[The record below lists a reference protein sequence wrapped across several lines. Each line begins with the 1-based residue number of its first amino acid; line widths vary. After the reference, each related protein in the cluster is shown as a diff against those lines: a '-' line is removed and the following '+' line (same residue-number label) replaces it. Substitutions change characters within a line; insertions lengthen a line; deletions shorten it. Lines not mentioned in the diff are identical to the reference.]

1 MLKVSQLYVWYYL
14 RSTQRK
20 EYPLNA
26 SKIDKLSMREKTMK
40 IHLIKLE
47 DTHPMEKTEDCF

>member
-1 MLKVSQLYVWYYL
+1 MVLL

-47 DTHPMEKTEDCF
+47 DTHPMEKYRRLFLMNDSTS